1 MPEFGTEEARDLVAE
16 TFAPWVEEM
25 GLELLEAGPGGA
37 RLRLPANAR
46 LQLRGGPGRGV
57 LCGQALAA
65 VADTACVLA
74 LAAANGRF
82 RNCTTTDLSVK
93 FIRPVPP
100 GDAEVTVDLESN
112 GRRLAVCRVTVRAA
126 GEAKAA
132 AIATA
137 GFMYLED

>member
-1 MPEFGTEEARDLVAE
+1 MPEFGPREARALVAE

-25 GLELLEAGPGGA
+25 GLELLQAGPAGA
-37 RLRLPANAR
+37 RLRLPENAR

-74 LAAANGRF
+74 LAAANGGF

-100 GDAEVTVDLESN
+100 GEAEVTVDIESN
-112 GRRLAVCRVTVRAA
+112 GRRMAACRVTVRAA
-126 GEAKAA
+126 GSDKAA
-132 AIATA
+132 ALATA
-137 GFMYLED
+137 GFMYLEE